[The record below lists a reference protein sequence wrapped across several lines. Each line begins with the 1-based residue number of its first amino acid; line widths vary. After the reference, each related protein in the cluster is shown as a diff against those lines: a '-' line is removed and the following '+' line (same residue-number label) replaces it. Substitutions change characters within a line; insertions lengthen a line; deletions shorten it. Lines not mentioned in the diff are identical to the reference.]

1 MRQLESAKR
10 GRVTPQME
18 AVARA
23 EGIAPGALLE
33 NIKQGRAVLLS
44 NSQRWRSVSAKRQP
58 LQDKLRPDSIG
69 RVPTPTGINSESG
82 AKSTGIP
89 QRVICGVGAG
99 LRVKVNANIG
109 TSSEYHNP
117 QDELRKLKTAQEA
130 QADTVMDLSTGG
142 NIKYVRQ
149 LILKNSKVP
158 VGTVPIYEAAMCAGS
173 PKNMIPH
180 IGNIRA
186 KDMFATIE
194 DHCCSGVDFIT
205 VHCGVT
211 KAVLKDLSEDG
222 RVGGMVSRGGTI
234 LAAWMKLHKQEN
246 PLYERFDDLL
256 DIARKYDV
264 TLSLGDGLRPGA
276 LADSFD
282 RAQVHELMELAG
294 LAKRARQADVQVMIE
309 GPGHVPMHHVQAQV
323 QLQKKLCD
331 GAPFYVLGPL
341 VTDSAPGYDRI
352 TSAIGAALAGW
363 AGADFICYVTPMEHL
378 GLPMEEHVRE
388 GVIAA
393 RIAAQAADIA
403 RGNPKAWE
411 KDRHFSELRRKCDW
425 EKQIGLSI
433 DPAKSRQYRQLRRLT
448 HAGNRKR
455 RQQRLTGCS
464 MCGELCVYGLDNN
477 GDSLLSSRT

>member
-10 GRVTPQME
+10 SRVTPQME

-44 NSQRWRSVSAKRQP
+44 NSQRWAGSLK
-58 LQDKLRPDSIG
+58 
-69 RVPTPTGINSESG
+69 
-82 AKSTGIP
+82 IP
-89 QRVICGVGAG
+89 RRIICGVGAG

-142 NIKYVRQ
+142 NIKQVRQ
-149 LILKNSKVP
+149 LILKNSRVP
-158 VGTVPIYEAAMCAGS
+158 VGTVPIYEATMCAGS
-173 PKNMIPH
+173 TKNTAPH

-186 KDMFATIE
+186 EDMFNAIA
-194 DHCCSGVDFIT
+194 DHCRSGVDFIT

-211 KAVLKDLSEDG
+211 RAVISHLAEDG

-256 DIARKYDV
+256 DIARQYDV

-294 LAKRARQADVQVMIE
+294 LAKRARQAGVQVMIE
-309 GPGHVPMHHVQAQV
+309 GPGHVPMHQVQAQV
-323 QLQKKLCD
+323 QLQKKLCN

-341 VTDSAPGYDRI
+341 VTDSAPGYDHI

-403 RGNPKAWE
+403 RGNQQAWE
-411 KDRHFSELRRKCDW
+411 KDKHFSELRRKCDW

-433 DPAKSRQYRQLRRLT
+433 DPAKSRQYRQLRPLDT
-448 HAGNRKR
+448 GNRKR
-455 RQQRLTGCS
+455 SRNGVPTLSSGRNQKTSGCS
-464 MCGELCVYGLDNN
+464 MCGELCVYSLDDE
-477 GDSLLSSRT
+477 GKSL